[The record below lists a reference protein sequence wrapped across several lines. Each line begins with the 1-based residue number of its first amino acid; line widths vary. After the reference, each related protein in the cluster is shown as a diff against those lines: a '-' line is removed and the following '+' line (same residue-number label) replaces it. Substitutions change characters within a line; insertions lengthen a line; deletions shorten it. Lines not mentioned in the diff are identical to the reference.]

1 MADCVE
7 DHVRSVVA
15 GVLDAPPDFV
25 RPETPLSLAD
35 LGWKGLLQ
43 ITLEIEHKFGIPLPI
58 EVPNSWTTVADI
70 VIATEAAIV
79 ARRRAT
85 TSGVEAGSWIG

>member
-7 DHVRSVVA
+7 DHVRSIIA
-15 GVLDAPPDFV
+15 GVLDAPPDYI

-43 ITLEIEHKFGIPLPI
+43 ITLEIEHKFGIALPI
-58 EVPNSWTTVADI
+58 EVPSSWTTVADI
-70 VIATEAAIV
+70 VIATEAAI
-79 ARRRAT
+79 AAQRRAAA
-85 TSGVEAGSWIG
+85 SGVEAGSWIG